1 MQKGEYRKMPEANY
15 GITQYK
21 SKSHNKIN
29 DYLRKIKDAN
39 PRLTPADLSPADH
52 SNMVTILDDIDS
64 EMYLNTA
71 MTHPILYR
79 GCGFLDFGITGVDI
93 RDFPRLKK
101 KEGKRQRRWEYT
113 STSFTKYKAEKFAK
127 TILIEIHPS
136 PQAMLNDLT
145 RYTNLKNSSTE
156 DEVLLAR
163 GTWLKIIKV
172 EQKKNRFQKMY
183 IHVTA
188 EV

>member
-1 MQKGEYRKMPEANY
+1 MPRANG
-15 GITQYK
+15 GIIQYK
-21 SKSHNKIN
+21 SKSHIQIN
-29 DYLRKIKDAN
+29 DYLRKIKDAD
-39 PRLTPADLSPADH
+39 PKLTPADLNSAAH
-52 SNMVTILDDIDS
+52 SNMVTILDYIDS

-79 GCGFLDFGITGVDI
+79 GCGFLDFGITGIDI
-93 RDFPRLKK
+93 RDFPRLKAM
-101 KEGKRQRRWEYT
+101 EGMRQRRWGYT
-113 STSFTKYKAEKFAK
+113 STSFTRYKAEKFAK

-136 PQAMLNDLT
+136 PQAVLNDLT
-145 RYTNLKNSSTE
+145 RYTNLKHSSNE

>member
-1 MQKGEYRKMPEANY
+1 MPEANY
-15 GITQYK
+15 GIIQYK

-29 DYLRKIKDAN
+29 GYLRKIKGEN
-39 PRLTPADLSPADH
+39 PRSTPADLSSEDH
-52 SNMVTILDDIDS
+52 SNMVKILDDIDS

-79 GCGFLDFGITGVDI
+79 GCGFLDFGIMGIDI
-93 RDFPRLKK
+93 RDFSRLKT
-101 KEGKRQRRWEYT
+101 KEGERQRRWEYT
-113 STSFTKYKAEKFAK
+113 STSFTRYKAEKFAK
-127 TILIEIHPS
+127 NILIEIHPS

-163 GTWLKIIKV
+163 GTLLKIIKV
-172 EQKKNRFQKMY
+172 EKKKNRFQKMY